1 MTSQRVHVVNSIG
14 YYYRDQEMECL
25 VTEPKSIKVFTILT
39 FTLWETIPKISG
51 SFLEMESIINQKGHF
66 FCFS

>member
-39 FTLWETIPKISG
+39 FTLWETIPKIYG